1 MSRIIV
7 KDLSTTM
14 EDAVAGS
21 TQVFSKT
28 DSSGG
33 YEGVYMKR
41 GTNSEKLIGN
51 PAVDSQGIIRY
62 NAQTISQT
70 TTIPVNVNAFS
81 AGPLTIGS
89 GYTITIGTGSYWTII

>member
-1 MSRIIV
+1 
-7 KDLSTTM
+7 M
-14 EDAVAGS
+14 EDVIGGS

-28 DSSGG
+28 DGTGG

-41 GTNSEKLIGN
+41 GTTTEKLVGN
-51 PAVDSQGIIRY
+51 PAVDNQGIIRY

-70 TTIPVNVNAFS
+70 TAIPINVNAFS

-89 GYTITIGTGSYWTII
+89 GYTITIGAGSYWTII